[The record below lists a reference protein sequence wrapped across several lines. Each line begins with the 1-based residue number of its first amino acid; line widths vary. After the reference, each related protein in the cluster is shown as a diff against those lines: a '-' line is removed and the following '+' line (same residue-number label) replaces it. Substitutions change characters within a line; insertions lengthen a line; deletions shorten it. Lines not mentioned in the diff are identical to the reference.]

1 MARAQSQ
8 FMRIYDATGV
18 TYQRWQSYYSG
29 STVSWAGQQWDYVPF
44 IADGI
49 TAGISGDESDIT
61 VTAPATTLV
70 MQAFEPSIAEGRLV
84 DLAIYQFNTLSGND
98 SPQAGQQL
106 VAAYTGQIV
115 GGSGGLTSMTLKL
128 GSALS
133 PVGAQIP
140 PRKFTTQVMGAGA
153 RL

>member
-8 FMRIYDATGV
+8 YMRIYSITDI
-18 TYQRWQSYYSG
+18 TYHRFQNYY
-29 STVSWAGQQWDYVPF
+29 GQQTVLFGGNNWQYLTF
-44 IADGI
+44 RANGF
-49 TAGISGDESDIT
+49 TAGISGDETNVTI
-61 VTAPATTLV
+61 TAPATTLV

-84 DLAIYQFNTLSGND
+84 DLEIYQFNTLSGND
-98 SPQAGQQL
+98 IPQPSQLL

>member
-8 FMRIYDATGV
+8 YLRIYDTTGI
-18 TYQRWQSYYSG
+18 TYQRWQSYYGG
-29 STVSWAGQQWDYVPF
+29 SAVSWDSQSWQYVPF

-49 TAGISGDESDIT
+49 TAGISGDETDIT

-70 MQAFEPSIAEGRLV
+70 MQAFEAAISRGRLV
-84 DLAIYQFNTLSGND
+84 DLSIYQFDTILGN
-98 SPQAGQQL
+98 STPQAAQEL
-106 VAAYTGQIV
+106 VAAFTGQVV
-115 GGSGGLTSMTLKL
+115 GGSGGLTSMTIQL
-128 GSALS
+128 GNALS

-140 PRKFTTQVMGAGA
+140 PRKFTTKIMGKGC

>member
-8 FMRIYDATGV
+8 YMRIYSITNI
-18 TYQRWQSYYSG
+18 TYHRFQNYYG
-29 STVSWAGQQWDYVPF
+29 EQTVSFGGNNWQYLTFSANGF
-44 IADGI
+44 
-49 TAGISGDESDIT
+49 TAGISGDETNVTI
-61 VTAPATTLV
+61 TAPATTLV

-84 DLAIYQFNTLSGND
+84 DLEIYQFNTLFGND